1 MHPVEIQCQ
10 AENVCATGLRA
21 LALITLC
28 ACTQQGSEAPAP
40 PKGAVI
46 GVGPSWILDK
56 EVDRWVDTVALLEP
70 SETRPSWRR
79 KALTNL
85 VLPSKLA
92 ALLVPA
98 ERQLALGRAEHAL
111 QALRTT
117 GTLPDEFQEP
127 LESAMGDVNEVG
139 LGRWIM
145 ARGLPLGEWSEI
157 LEEAGTFL
165 IMRVLEAPDAAD
177 WQPNT
182 AIRIEYVHIPY
193 LRPEDQPALL
203 VEQAREQI
211 RIWAVTPEWEWI
223 LPQYYQ

>member
-1 MHPVEIQCQ
+1 MHLVEFKWQ
-10 AENVCATGLRA
+10 AENVCTSGLRA
-21 LALITLC
+21 VALVALC
-28 ACTQQGSEAPAP
+28 ACTDQSLKATAP
-40 PKGAVI
+40 PEGAVI
-46 GVGPSWILDK
+46 GVGPNWILAE

-70 SETRPSWRR
+70 TETRPSWRR
-79 KALTNL
+79 KALTNV
-85 VLPSKLA
+85 VLPSKIA

-98 ERQLALGRAEHAL
+98 ERQLARDQAERAL
-111 QALRTT
+111 QGLRAQGAL
-117 GTLPDEFQEP
+117 PEDFPEP
-127 LESAMGDVNEVG
+127 LKSATGDVYEVG

-157 LEEAGTFL
+157 LEEVGTFL

-182 AIRIEYVHIPY
+182 AIRIEYVHVPY